1 MSVDVLVCNL
11 TRFGDLIQTQPLLD
25 DLRVAGLSAGLVCL
39 DNFSAATSMLRN
51 VKQVW
56 PLHGAA
62 IMAGIERSW
71 PVACAGILEFAA
83 NVRENGKPRYVLNLT
98 PTLPARLLARL
109 LASSGATLMGF
120 GLDEYGY
127 ALNGGVWASFIS
139 VAARQRANAPFNLSD
154 MLRKMASPLTGGA
167 RGDYRLSMPDA
178 AASRWAED
186 FLRKS
191 AEENKPAG
199 FVAFQPGASNENRQ
213 WPIDNFR
220 SLGQKLWNEAHL
232 MPVIL
237 GTAPES
243 RLAEEYARG
252 CGHPF
257 VDATGKT
264 DLFQLGALLRMTKL
278 LVTNDTGTMHLA
290 SGQDVPSLAFFMA
303 TAQPWDTGPQ
313 KPGCCCLEPALPC
326 HPCSFGQ
333 KCGLDNI
340 CRQKISAQ
348 SAADLIL
355 GWLENGDWSSG
366 ISELAQSECRVW
378 QTYKEA
384 DGLTSVRLLGEAK
397 GERDLWMPL
406 LRSFW
411 SQLLDELENGSG
423 KNTISHTGYPV
434 LKIPAQTAKIAM
446 PALEQAAVILES
458 IYACGAAA
466 GKSAQ
471 ARQLLLK
478 NGQRLE
484 TMLQKC
490 RPLST
495 LCEFWREFT
504 HNQFE
509 KLEAFLPAT
518 LVMARHMREFA
529 AFMGNNVH
537 GT

>member
-51 VKQVW
+51 VDQVW
-56 PLHGAA
+56 PLRGGA
-62 IMAGIERSW
+62 IMSGLERSW
-71 PVACAGILEFAA
+71 PTACAGILKFAA
-83 NVRENGKPRYVLNLT
+83 SVREEGKPRHVLNLT

-109 LASSGATLMGF
+109 FASSGASLMGF

-139 VAARQRANAPFNLSD
+139 VAARQRVNAPFNLSD
-154 MLRKMASPLTGGA
+154 MLRKMAAPLTGGT
-167 RGDYRLSMPDA
+167 RGDYRLSPPDA
-178 AASRWAED
+178 SASRWAED
-186 FLRKS
+186 FLRQPS
-191 AEENKPAG
+191 STHKPRG
-199 FVAFQPGASNENRQ
+199 FVAFQPGASNDSRQ

-220 SLGQKLWNEAHL
+220 SLGQRLWTEAHL

-237 GTAPES
+237 GTASES

-252 CGHPF
+252 CDHPF
-257 VDATGKT
+257 VDSTGKT
-264 DLFQLGALLRMTKL
+264 DLFQLGGLLRMTKL

-290 SGQDVPSLAFFMA
+290 SGQDVPSLAFFIA
-303 TAQPWDTGPQ
+303 TAQPWDTGPL

-326 HPCSFGQ
+326 HPCPFGQ
-333 KCGLDNI
+333 KCGLDNV

-348 SAADLIL
+348 SAADLVL
-355 GWLENGDWSSG
+355 GWLENGDWRSG
-366 ISELAQSECRVW
+366 ISGRVQSECRVW
-378 QTYKEA
+378 QTYKED
-384 DGLTSVRLLGEAK
+384 DGLTSVMLLGEAK
-397 GERDLWMPL
+397 GERDLWLPL
-406 LRSFW
+406 LRAFW
-411 SQLLDELENGSG
+411 SQLLDELESG
-423 KNTISHTGYPV
+423 ICKNMDSPIGYQDLKVPV
-434 LKIPAQTAKIAM
+434 KTAKIAT

-478 NGQRLE
+478 NGQRLQ
-484 TMLQKC
+484 TMLQTC
-490 RPLST
+490 QPLST
-495 LCEFWREFT
+495 FCEFWREFT

-529 AFMGNNVH
+529 DFMGNNVH